1 MKKDIKIRDL
11 KKEFNR
17 KGILDIPE
25 LTFRKGGISYLLGEN
40 GAGKST
46 LLNILA
52 KIDKEYQGRIDD
64 SFRENEISLVDANP
78 YMLKGNV
85 YKNIAYPLKIRKREN
100 IDKSMTSLLDIFNLK
115 TLKNKEASKLSS
127 GETQKV
133 AIVRALSFSPK
144 LLMLDEPTANLDKSA
159 KLELIDI
166 LKKYNEQGNTII
178 VVTHD
183 HSFFE
188 NLKGEK
194 IVLEKLGIEQKRS

>member
-17 KGILDIPE
+17 KGILNIPE

-52 KIDKEYQGRIDD
+52 KVDKEYQGRIDD
-64 SFRENEISLVDANP
+64 SFREDEISLVDANP

-100 IDKSMTSLLDIFNLK
+100 IDKSMTALLDIFNLK

-166 LKKYNEQGNTII
+166 LGKYNQQGNTII

-188 NLKGEK
+188 NLEGEK

>member
-1 MKKDIKIRDL
+1 MIKDIKIRGL
-11 KKEFNR
+11 KKNFNR
-17 KGILDIPE
+17 KEVLNIPE
-25 LTFRKGGISYLLGEN
+25 LTFKNGGISYLLGEN

-52 KIDKEYQGRIDD
+52 KVDREYQGKIEDSFIDD
-64 SFRENEISLVDANP
+64 EISLVDANP
-78 YMLKGNV
+78 YMLKGDV
-85 YKNIAYPLKIRKREN
+85 YKNIAYPLKIRKRAN
-100 IDKSMTSLLDIFNLK
+100 IDKSMSALLDIFNLN
-115 TLKNKEASKLSS
+115 TLKDKEASKLSS

-166 LKKYNEQGNTII
+166 LKNYNQQGNTII

-188 NLKGEK
+188 NLEGEK
-194 IVLEKLGIEQKRS
+194 IVLEKLGME

>member
-1 MKKDIKIRDL
+1 MIKDIRIKDL
-11 KKEFNR
+11 KKKFNR
-17 KGILDIPE
+17 KDILNIPE
-25 LTFRKGGISYLLGEN
+25 LTFRNGEITYLLGEN

-52 KIDKEYQGRIDD
+52 KVDKDYRGRIDD
-64 SFRENEISLVDANP
+64 SFTAEEISLVDANP
-78 YMLKGNV
+78 YMLKGDV
-85 YKNIAYPLKIRKREN
+85 YKNIAYPLKIRKRED
-100 IDKSMTSLLDIFNLK
+100 IEKSMTALLDIFNLK

-166 LKKYNEQGNTII
+166 LKEYNRQGNTII

-194 IVLEKLGIEQKRS
+194 IVLEKLRMG

>member
-1 MKKDIKIRDL
+1 MIKDIKIKDL
-11 KKEFNR
+11 KKNFN
-17 KGILDIPE
+17 KKKILNISKLIFKYGE
-25 LTFRKGGISYLLGEN
+25 ISYLLGEN

-52 KIDKEYQGRIDD
+52 RIDKDYQGRVDD
-64 SFRENEISLVDANP
+64 SFKLDEISLVDANP
-78 YMLKGNV
+78 YMLKGDV
-85 YKNIAYPLKIRKREN
+85 YRNISYPLKIRKIKN
-100 IDKSMTSLLDIFNLK
+100 IEKCMIDLLNIFDLN

-144 LLMLDEPTANLDKSA
+144 LLMLDEPTANLDKAA
-159 KLELIDI
+159 KFELIEI

-188 NLKGEK
+188 NLKGTK
-194 IVLEKLGIEQKRS
+194 IILEKLEVE

>member
-1 MKKDIKIRDL
+1 MIKDIKIKNL
-11 KKEFNR
+11 KKFFNR
-17 KGILDIPE
+17 KDVLNISE
-25 LTFRKGGISYLLGEN
+25 LTFKNGGVSYLLGEN

-52 KIDKEYQGRIDD
+52 KIDKEYQGKIDD
-64 SFRENEISLVDANP
+64 SFVEKDVSLVDANP
-78 YMLKGNV
+78 YMLKGDV
-85 YKNIAYPLKIRKREN
+85 YKNIAYPLKIRRRKN
-100 IDKSMTSLLDIFNLK
+100 IDKSMGDLLEIFNLK
-115 TLKNKEASKLSS
+115 ELKNKEASKLSS

-144 LLMLDEPTANLDKSA
+144 LLMLDEPTANLDKEA

-178 VVTHD
+178 IVTHD
-183 HSFFE
+183 HNFFE

-194 IVLEKLGIEQKRS
+194 IVLEKLGKR

>member
-17 KGILDIPE
+17 KGILNIPE
-25 LTFRKGGISYLLGEN
+25 LTFKKGGISYLLGEN

-52 KIDKEYQGRIDD
+52 KVDKEYQGRIDD
-64 SFRENEISLVDANP
+64 SFREDEISLVDANP

-100 IDKSMTSLLDIFNLK
+100 IDKSMTALLDIFNLK

-166 LKKYNEQGNTII
+166 LGKYNQQGNTII

-188 NLKGEK
+188 NLEGEK

>member
-1 MKKDIKIRDL
+1 MIKDIKIRDL
-11 KKEFNR
+11 KKNFNR
-17 KGILDIPE
+17 KEILNIPE
-25 LTFRKGGISYLLGEN
+25 LTFKNGGISYLLGEN

-52 KIDKEYQGRIDD
+52 KVDKDYQGKIED
-64 SFRENEISLVDANP
+64 SFVEDEISLVDANP
-78 YMLKGNV
+78 YMLKGDV
-85 YKNIAYPLKIRKREN
+85 YKNIAYPLKIRKKEG
-100 IDKSMTSLLDIFNLK
+100 IDESMSALLDIFNLN
-115 TLKNKEASKLSS
+115 TLKDKEASKLSS

-166 LKKYNEQGNTII
+166 LKNYNQQGNTII

-188 NLKGEK
+188 NLEGEK
-194 IVLEKLGIEQKRS
+194 IVLEKLGME

>member
-1 MKKDIKIRDL
+1 MGKDIKIKNL
-11 KKEFNR
+11 KKYFNR
-17 KGILDIPE
+17 KDILNISE
-25 LTFRKGGISYLLGEN
+25 LTFRNGGISYLLGEN

-52 KIDKEYQGRIDD
+52 KIDKDYQGRIDD
-64 SFRENEISLVDANP
+64 PFTENEISLVDANP
-78 YMLKGNV
+78 YMLKGDV

-100 IDKSMTSLLDIFNLK
+100 IDKSMTALLDIFNLNA
-115 TLKNKEASKLSS
+115 LKNKEASKLSS

-166 LKKYNEQGNTII
+166 LKKYNQQGNTII

-194 IVLEKLGIEQKRS
+194 IVLEKLGIE

>member
-1 MKKDIKIRDL
+1 MIKDIQIRGL
-11 KKEFNR
+11 KKKFNR
-17 KGILDIPE
+17 KEILNIPE
-25 LTFRKGGISYLLGEN
+25 LTFKHGGISYLLGEN

-52 KIDKEYQGRIDD
+52 KVDKDYQGKIGD
-64 SFRENEISLVDANP
+64 SFTEDEISLVDANP
-78 YMLKGNV
+78 YMLKGDV
-85 YKNIAYPLKIRKREN
+85 YKNIAYPLKIRKRAN
-100 IDKSMTSLLDIFNLK
+100 IEKSMSALLDIFNLNG
-115 TLKNKEASKLSS
+115 LKNKEASKLSS

-144 LLMLDEPTANLDKSA
+144 LLMLDEPTANLDRSA

-166 LKKYNEQGNTII
+166 LKNYNQQGNTII

-194 IVLEKLGIEQKRS
+194 IVLEKLGME

>member
-1 MKKDIKIRDL
+1 MGKDIQIRDL
-11 KKEFNR
+11 KKKFN
-17 KGILDIPE
+17 KKEILNIPE
-25 LTFRKGGISYLLGEN
+25 LTFKNGGISYLLGEN

-52 KIDKEYQGRIDD
+52 KVDRDYHGKIDD
-64 SFRENEISLVDANP
+64 SFVEGEISLVDANP
-78 YMLKGNV
+78 YMLKGDV

-100 IDKSMTSLLDIFNLK
+100 IDKSMSTLLDIFNLK

-133 AIVRALSFSPK
+133 AIVRALSFTPK
-144 LLMLDEPTANLDKSA
+144 LLMLDEPTANLDRSA

-166 LKKYNEQGNTII
+166 LEKYNEQGNTII

-183 HSFFE
+183 QSFFE

-194 IVLEKLGIEQKRS
+194 IVLEKIGV

>member
-1 MKKDIKIRDL
+1 MKNDIKIRDL
-11 KKEFNR
+11 KKNFN
-17 KGILDIPE
+17 KKKILDISE
-25 LTFRKGGISYLLGEN
+25 LTFKNKEISYLLGEN

-52 KIDKEYQGRIDD
+52 RIDKDYQGKIHD
-64 SFRENEISLVDANP
+64 SFAVDEISLVDANP
-78 YMLKGNV
+78 YMLKGDV
-85 YKNIAYPLKIRKREN
+85 YKNISYPLKIRKIKD
-100 IDKSMTSLLDIFNLK
+100 IDKSMSALLNIFDLNK
-115 TLKNKEASKLSS
+115 LKNKEASKLSS

-133 AIVRALSFSPK
+133 AIVRAISFSPK

-159 KLELIDI
+159 KLELIEI

-194 IVLEKLGIEQKRS
+194 IILKKLEVK

>member
-17 KGILDIPE
+17 KGILNIPE

-52 KIDKEYQGRIDD
+52 KVDKEYQGRVDD
-64 SFRENEISLVDANP
+64 SFREDEISLVDANP

-100 IDKSMTSLLDIFNLK
+100 IDKSMTALLDIFNLK

-166 LKKYNEQGNTII
+166 LGKYNQQGNTII

-188 NLKGEK
+188 NLEGEK

>member
-1 MKKDIKIRDL
+1 MIKDIKIRGL
-11 KKEFNR
+11 KKNFNR
-17 KGILDIPE
+17 KEVLNIPE
-25 LTFRKGGISYLLGEN
+25 LTFKNGGISYLLGEN

-52 KIDKEYQGRIDD
+52 KVDREYQGKIEDSFIDD
-64 SFRENEISLVDANP
+64 EISLVDANP
-78 YMLKGNV
+78 YMLKGDV
-85 YKNIAYPLKIRKREN
+85 YKNIAYPLKIRKREG
-100 IDKSMTSLLDIFNLK
+100 IDESMSALLDIFNLN
-115 TLKNKEASKLSS
+115 TLKDKEASKLSS

-166 LKKYNEQGNTII
+166 LKNYNQQGNTII

-188 NLKGEK
+188 NLEGEK
-194 IVLEKLGIEQKRS
+194 IVLEKLGME